1 MNVALS
7 PEEEIEEIEE
17 DEEVE
22 TSTTYRIN
30 FETGRLTGETISG
43 IEAIR
48 QFIYMTLR
56 TERYAHP
63 IYSHDIG
70 TEIQELLTDT
80 EATDEYKEMEIPRL
94 LEEALLVDE
103 RIDHIEE
110 LEVTKQNDSFH
121 VKLAI
126 VTDEGTL
133 EIEEVME
140 GDV

>member
-22 TSTTYRIN
+22 TSTTYRID

-43 IEAIR
+43 IEAIQ

>member
-7 PEEEIEEIEE
+7 PEEEIEETEE

-22 TSTTYRIN
+22 TSTTYRIDV
-30 FETGRLTGETISG
+30 ETGRLTGETISG

-48 QFIYMTLR
+48 QFVYMTLR

-94 LEEALLVDE
+94 LEEALIVDE

-110 LEVTKQNDSFH
+110 IEVTKENDSFH

-140 GDV
+140 SDV

>member
-1 MNVALS
+1 MALS
-7 PEEEIEEIEE
+7 PEEEIEETEE

-22 TSTTYRIN
+22 TSTTYRIDV
-30 FETGRLTGETISG
+30 ETGRLTGETISG

-48 QFIYMTLR
+48 QFVYMTLR
-56 TERYAHP
+56 TERYAYP

-80 EATDEYKEMEIPRL
+80 AATDEYKEMEIPRL
-94 LEEALLVDE
+94 LEEALIVDE

>member
-1 MNVALS
+1 MALS

-22 TSTTYRIN
+22 TSTTYRID

-70 TEIQELLTDT
+70 TEMQELLTDT

>member
-1 MNVALS
+1 MTLS
-7 PEEEIEEIEE
+7 PEEEIEETEE

-22 TSTTYRIN
+22 TSTTYRIDV
-30 FETGRLTGETISG
+30 ETGRLTGETISG

-48 QFIYMTLR
+48 QFVYMTLR

-94 LEEALLVDE
+94 LEEALIVDE

-110 LEVTKQNDSFH
+110 IEVTKENDSFH

-140 GDV
+140 SDV

>member
-1 MNVALS
+1 VALS

-22 TSTTYRIN
+22 TSTTYRID

-43 IEAIR
+43 IEAIQ

>member
-1 MNVALS
+1 MALS
-7 PEEEIEEIEE
+7 PEEEIEETEE

-22 TSTTYRIN
+22 TSTTYRIDV
-30 FETGRLTGETISG
+30 ESGRLTGETISG

-48 QFIYMTLR
+48 QFVYMTLR

-94 LEEALLVDE
+94 LEEALIVDE

-110 LEVTKQNDSFH
+110 IEVTKENDSFH

-140 GDV
+140 SDV

>member
-1 MNVALS
+1 MALS
-7 PEEEIEEIEE
+7 PEEEIEETEE

-22 TSTTYRIN
+22 TSTTYRIDV
-30 FETGRLTGETISG
+30 ETGRLTGETISG

-48 QFIYMTLR
+48 QFVYMTLR

-94 LEEALLVDE
+94 LEEALIVDE

-110 LEVTKQNDSFH
+110 IEITKENDSFH

-140 GDV
+140 SDV

>member
-1 MNVALS
+1 MALS
-7 PEEEIEEIEE
+7 PEEEIEETEE

-22 TSTTYRIN
+22 TSTTYRIDV
-30 FETGRLTGETISG
+30 ETGRLTGETISG

-48 QFIYMTLR
+48 QFVYMTLR

-80 EATDEYKEMEIPRL
+80 EASDEYKEMEIPRL
-94 LEEALLVDE
+94 LEEALIVDE

-110 LEVTKQNDSFH
+110 IEITKENDSFH

-140 GDV
+140 SDV

>member
-22 TSTTYRIN
+22 TSTTYRID
-30 FETGRLTGETISG
+30 FETGRMTGETISG

>member
-1 MNVALS
+1 MALS
-7 PEEEIEEIEE
+7 PEEEIEETEE

-22 TSTTYRIN
+22 TSTTYRIDV
-30 FETGRLTGETISG
+30 ETGRLTGETISG

-48 QFIYMTLR
+48 QFVYMTLR

-70 TEIQELLTDT
+70 SEIQELLTDT

-94 LEEALLVDE
+94 LEEALIVDE

-110 LEVTKQNDSFH
+110 IEVTKENDSFH

-140 GDV
+140 SDV

>member
-7 PEEEIEEIEE
+7 PEEEIEETEE

-22 TSTTYRIN
+22 TSTTYRIDV
-30 FETGRLTGETISG
+30 ETGRLTGETISG

-48 QFIYMTLR
+48 QFVYMTLR
-56 TERYAHP
+56 TERYAYP

-94 LEEALLVDE
+94 LEEALIVDE

>member
-1 MNVALS
+1 MALS
-7 PEEEIEEIEE
+7 PEEEIEETEE

-22 TSTTYRIN
+22 TSTTYRIDV
-30 FETGRLTGETISG
+30 ETSRLTGETISG

-48 QFIYMTLR
+48 QFVYMTLR

-80 EATDEYKEMEIPRL
+80 EATDEYKEMEIPRS
-94 LEEALLVDE
+94 LEEALIVDE

-110 LEVTKQNDSFH
+110 IEVTKENDSFH

-140 GDV
+140 SDV

>member
-1 MNVALS
+1 MALS
-7 PEEEIEEIEE
+7 PEEEIEETEE

-22 TSTTYRIN
+22 TSTTYRID

-94 LEEALLVDE
+94 LEEALIVDE

>member
-1 MNVALS
+1 MALS
-7 PEEEIEEIEE
+7 PEEEIEETEE

-22 TSTTYRIN
+22 TSTTYRIDV
-30 FETGRLTGETISG
+30 ETGRLTGETISG

-48 QFIYMTLR
+48 QFVYMTLR

-94 LEEALLVDE
+94 LEEALIVDE
-103 RIDHIEE
+103 RIDHIEDI
-110 LEVTKQNDSFH
+110 EVTKENDSFH

-140 GDV
+140 SDV

>member
-1 MNVALS
+1 MALS
-7 PEEEIEEIEE
+7 PEEEIDETEE

-22 TSTTYRIN
+22 TSTTYRIDV
-30 FETGRLTGETISG
+30 ETGRLTGETISG

-48 QFIYMTLR
+48 QFVYMTLR

-94 LEEALLVDE
+94 LEEALIVDE

-110 LEVTKQNDSFH
+110 IEVTKENDSFH

-140 GDV
+140 SDV

>member
-1 MNVALS
+1 MALS
-7 PEEEIEEIEE
+7 PEEEIEETEE

-22 TSTTYRIN
+22 TSTTYRIDV
-30 FETGRLTGETISG
+30 ETGRLTGETISG

-48 QFIYMTLR
+48 QFVYMTLR

-94 LEEALLVDE
+94 LEEALMVDE

-110 LEVTKQNDSFH
+110 IEITKENDSFH

-140 GDV
+140 SDV

>member
-22 TSTTYRIN
+22 TSTTYRID

>member
-7 PEEEIEEIEE
+7 PEEEIEETEE

-22 TSTTYRIN
+22 TSTTYRID

-48 QFIYMTLR
+48 QFVYMTLR

>member
-1 MNVALS
+1 MALS
-7 PEEEIEEIEE
+7 PEEEIEETEE

-22 TSTTYRIN
+22 TSTTYRIDV
-30 FETGRLTGETISG
+30 ETGRLSETISG

-48 QFIYMTLR
+48 QFVYMTLR
-56 TERYAHP
+56 TERYAYP

-94 LEEALLVDE
+94 LEEALIVDE

>member
-1 MNVALS
+1 VALS
-7 PEEEIEEIEE
+7 PEEEIEETEE

-22 TSTTYRIN
+22 TSTTYRID
-30 FETGRLTGETISG
+30 FENGRLTNEAITG
-43 IEAIR
+43 IESIR

-94 LEEALLVDE
+94 LEEALVVDE

-110 LEVTKQNDSFH
+110 IEVTKQNDAFQ
-121 VKLAI
+121 VKLTI

>member
-1 MNVALS
+1 MALS
-7 PEEEIEEIEE
+7 PEEEIEETEE

-22 TSTTYRIN
+22 TSTTYRID

>member
-7 PEEEIEEIEE
+7 PEEEIEETEE

-22 TSTTYRIN
+22 TSTTYRIDV
-30 FETGRLTGETISG
+30 ETGRLTGETISG

-48 QFIYMTLR
+48 QFVYMTLR

-94 LEEALLVDE
+94 LEEALIVDE

-110 LEVTKQNDSFH
+110 IEITKENDSFH

-140 GDV
+140 SDV

>member
-7 PEEEIEEIEE
+7 PEEEIEETEE

-22 TSTTYRIN
+22 TSTTYRID
-30 FETGRLTGETISG
+30 FENGRLTNEAITG

-94 LEEALLVDE
+94 LEEALVVDE

-110 LEVTKQNDSFH
+110 IEVTKQNDAFQ

>member
-1 MNVALS
+1 MALS

-22 TSTTYRIN
+22 TSTTYRID

-126 VTDEGTL
+126 VTDEGTI

>member
-1 MNVALS
+1 MDVALS
-7 PEEEIEEIEE
+7 PEEEIEETEE

-22 TSTTYRIN
+22 TSTTYRID
-30 FETGRLTGETISG
+30 FENGRLTNETISG

-94 LEEALLVDE
+94 LEEALIADE

-110 LEVTKQNDSFH
+110 IEVTKQNDTFH

-140 GDV
+140 GHV

>member
-1 MNVALS
+1 MALS
-7 PEEEIEEIEE
+7 PEEEIEETEE

-22 TSTTYRIN
+22 TSTTYRIDV
-30 FETGRLTGETISG
+30 ETGRLTGETISG

-48 QFIYMTLR
+48 QFVYMTLR

-94 LEEALLVDE
+94 LEEALIVDE

-110 LEVTKQNDSFH
+110 IEVTKENDSFH

-126 VTDEGTL
+126 ATDEGTL

-140 GDV
+140 SDV

>member
-1 MNVALS
+1 MALS
-7 PEEEIEEIEE
+7 PEEEIEETEE

-22 TSTTYRIN
+22 TSTTYRIDV
-30 FETGRLTGETISG
+30 ETGRLTGETISG

-48 QFIYMTLR
+48 QFVYMTLR

-94 LEEALLVDE
+94 IEEALIVDE

-110 LEVTKQNDSFH
+110 IEVTKENDSFH

-140 GDV
+140 SDV

>member
-1 MNVALS
+1 MALS
-7 PEEEIEEIEE
+7 PEEEIEETEE

-22 TSTTYRIN
+22 TSTTYRID
-30 FETGRLTGETISG
+30 FENGKLTNEAITG
-43 IEAIR
+43 IESIR

-94 LEEALLVDE
+94 LEEALVVDE

-110 LEVTKQNDSFH
+110 IEVTKQNDAFQ
-121 VKLAI
+121 VKLTI

>member
-7 PEEEIEEIEE
+7 PEEEIEETEE

-22 TSTTYRIN
+22 TSTTYRID
-30 FETGRLTGETISG
+30 FENGKLTNEAITG
-43 IEAIR
+43 IESIR

-94 LEEALLVDE
+94 LEEALVVDE

-110 LEVTKQNDSFH
+110 IEVTKQNDAFQ
-121 VKLAI
+121 VKLTI

>member
-7 PEEEIEEIEE
+7 PEEVIEETEE

-22 TSTTYRIN
+22 TSTTYRID

-43 IEAIR
+43 IEAIQ

>member
-1 MNVALS
+1 MALS
-7 PEEEIEEIEE
+7 PEEEIEETEE

-22 TSTTYRIN
+22 TSTTYRIDV
-30 FETGRLTGETISG
+30 ETGRLTGETISG

-48 QFIYMTLR
+48 QFVYMTLR

-94 LEEALLVDE
+94 LEEALIVDE

-110 LEVTKQNDSFH
+110 IEVTKENDLFH

-140 GDV
+140 SDV

>member
-1 MNVALS
+1 MALS
-7 PEEEIEEIEE
+7 PEEEIEETEE

-22 TSTTYRIN
+22 TSTTYRIDVEN
-30 FETGRLTGETISG
+30 GRLTGETISG

-48 QFIYMTLR
+48 QFVYMTLR

-94 LEEALLVDE
+94 LEEALIVDE

-110 LEVTKQNDSFH
+110 IEVTKENDSFH

-126 VTDEGTL
+126 VTDEGAL

-140 GDV
+140 SDV

>member
-1 MNVALS
+1 MALS
-7 PEEEIEEIEE
+7 PEEEIEETEE

-22 TSTTYRIN
+22 TSTTYRIDV
-30 FETGRLTGETISG
+30 ETGRLTGETISG

-48 QFIYMTLR
+48 QYVYMTLR

-94 LEEALLVDE
+94 LEEALIVDE

-110 LEVTKQNDSFH
+110 LEVTKQHDSFH

>member
-1 MNVALS
+1 MALS
-7 PEEEIEEIEE
+7 PEEEIEETEE

-22 TSTTYRIN
+22 TSTTYRIDV
-30 FETGRLTGETISG
+30 ETGRLTGETISG

-48 QFIYMTLR
+48 QFVYMTLR

-94 LEEALLVDE
+94 LEEALIVDE

-110 LEVTKQNDSFH
+110 IEVTKENDSFH

-140 GDV
+140 SDV

>member
-1 MNVALS
+1 MALS
-7 PEEEIEEIEE
+7 PEEEIEETEE

-22 TSTTYRIN
+22 TSTTYRID
-30 FETGRLTGETISG
+30 FENGRLTNEAITG
-43 IEAIR
+43 IESIR

-94 LEEALLVDE
+94 LEEALVVDE

-110 LEVTKQNDSFH
+110 IEVTKQNDAFQ
-121 VKLAI
+121 VKLTI

>member
-1 MNVALS
+1 MALS
-7 PEEEIEEIEE
+7 PEEEIEETEE
-17 DEEVE
+17 GEEVE
-22 TSTTYRIN
+22 TSTTYRIDV
-30 FETGRLTGETISG
+30 ETGRLTGETISG

-48 QFIYMTLR
+48 QFVYMTLR

-94 LEEALLVDE
+94 LEEALIVDE

-110 LEVTKQNDSFH
+110 IEVTKENDSFH

-140 GDV
+140 SDV

>member
-1 MNVALS
+1 MALS
-7 PEEEIEEIEE
+7 PEEEIEETEE
-17 DEEVE
+17 DEEAE
-22 TSTTYRIN
+22 TSTTYRID
-30 FETGRLTGETISG
+30 FENGRLTNETISG

-94 LEEALLVDE
+94 LEEALIVDE
-103 RIDHIEE
+103 RIDHIEDI
-110 LEVTKQNDSFH
+110 EVTKQNDTFQ

>member
-7 PEEEIEEIEE
+7 PEEEIEEVEE

-22 TSTTYRIN
+22 TSTTYRID

-126 VTDEGTL
+126 VTDEVTL